1 MGREEN
7 QPAES
12 VIFGVTVICDGRT
25 DNSPRAGRICRL
37 RTCLKLPPPVIFGGR
52 AGVGGN
58 AVDLRS
64 ADRAAI
70 NQNTIAP
77 SFRHPGTLFSPRLT
91 GVVFAGSSAA
101 RGELDS
107 GLLHAGISVV
117 RLENCIVNQGHLN
130 PPCPPFFKGGKP
142 KKESL
147 PL

>member
-52 AGVGGN
+52 VGVGGN

-91 GVVFAGSSAA
+91 GVVLAGVQCCGVANWIPACRNDAACRNDDSA
-101 RGELDS
+101 
-107 GLLHAGISVV
+107 
-117 RLENCIVNQGHLN
+117 Q
-130 PPCPPFFKGGKP
+130 FY
-142 KKESL
+142 
-147 PL
+147 